1 MTTLGGDG
9 AAIDDDDGSGDDDE
23 DVNAT
28 AVARPTMDPPIII
41 TS

>member
-9 AAIDDDDGSGDDDE
+9 AVIGDDDE